1 MTDTIKQTS
10 RERHTMTDSITGI
23 ISTAR
28 EALSAGST
36 VYIGD
41 LAHDLNDYR
50 SLKTVAQE
58 NLAVNKTAL
67 KALFKTINRELS
79 SRQALLAEHNVKHL
93 NKLPRGVRPGTICL
107 IVNLGEQTLS
117 QELSVLLAKFARL
130 GRSAGINVLAFEPVP
145 QLGEPVGA
153 SR

>member
-50 SLKTVAQE
+50 SSKQWLRKT
-58 NLAVNKTAL
+58 
-67 KALFKTINRELS
+67 
-79 SRQALLAEHNVKHL
+79 
-93 NKLPRGVRPGTICL
+93 
-107 IVNLGEQTLS
+107 
-117 QELSVLLAKFARL
+117 
-130 GRSAGINVLAFEPVP
+130 
-145 QLGEPVGA
+145 
-153 SR
+153 